1 MLKNKLSLSI
11 DLSNRKYRMIT
22 TEVIIVI
29 MIVALSQAI
38 AYYFPIEEPLREF
51 GNDYWL
57 YMLLALVEVVLIGA
71 MFFVSGYWYS
81 EWRVDKKC
89 LDS

>member
-1 MLKNKLSLSI
+1 
-11 DLSNRKYRMIT
+11 MIT